1 MAGEQAYDG
10 FDNFSLENEP
20 KQKRAKQIP
29 GSRFKSIFSGKGLMV
44 LIFILLGVFLIL
56 LVTGVIKCS
65 ETNETVEEFQSQ
77 VQMQVSH
84 ALNNVSDRTELREL
98 ELHILSEVSRMS
110 ERVMAKL
117 LKNNNLIKIMIR
129 RLEMLPEPA
138 SQNLQC
144 PRHWIYFNESC
155 YYFSTSRAS
164 WNASNLYCSQRE
176 THLLVIN
183 SLQEQHFAT
192 SETQS
197 RRFWIGLTDHKGEN
211 KWQWID
217 GTDYTK
223 SPTYWMPGEPN
234 SLDESCAHLWLE
246 GSWNDAPCT
255 EIEYFVCE
263 MDAQQ

>member
-110 ERVMAKL
+110 ER
-117 LKNNNLIKIMIR
+117 
-129 RLEMLPEPA
+129 A